1 MTSLLVSA
9 FLLGLASNFHCIGM
23 CGPLALVLP
32 IDRSSK
38 QSMLWGIFTYNF
50 GRILTYSALGLVVG
64 SLGLGLQLM
73 VSVQL
78 VSIIFGSLMILF
90 AWRHLLEFD
99 GLFSKLDSKLSA
111 KYFSFFQQLRSKSG
125 SFPSFLFGLING
137 LLPCGM
143 VYFALL
149 NAITADHIY
158 GSILAMTIFGLGTL
172 PVMFFLSYLMQ
183 NVNKRFQ
190 SNLNRWLPY
199 LLTLTALLTILR
211 GMNLGIPYL
220 SPKVTMEQNEL
231 RKQPS
236 LECCETSTNKR
247 LK

>member
-38 QSMLWGIFTYNF
+38 KNMLWGIFTYNF
-50 GRILTYSALGLVVG
+50 GRILTYTILGFVVG
-64 SLGLGLQLM
+64 SLGLGLQLL
-73 VSVQL
+73 VSVQM

-90 AWRHLLEFD
+90 AWRHLLEMD
-99 GLFSKLDSKLSA
+99 SLFSKMDRKLNA
-111 KYFSFFQQLRSKSG
+111 HYFRFFQSLRSKSG
-125 SFPSFLFGLING
+125 SFPAFLFGLVNG

-149 NAITADHIY
+149 NAITAENMQ
-158 GSILAMTIFGLGTL
+158 GAGLAMLFFGLGTL
-172 PVMFFLSYLMQ
+172 PVMFFLTYLMQ

-199 LLTLTALLTILR
+199 ILTIAALLTILR

-220 SPKVTMEQNEL
+220 SPKVTIEQHEL

-236 LECCETSTNKR
+236 LECCETTVNEQKN
-247 LK
+247 